1 MKVLETG
8 RLVLRQLSFD
18 DAEFIVTLLNDPSF
32 LQNIGDKGVRTNA
45 DACSYLSSGPIA
57 SYERFGFGL
66 YLVELKDTGDSIG
79 ICGLLKRDELDDVDI
94 GFAILPKYWSKGY
107 AVEAALAVTAYAR
120 KVIELN
126 RIVAITKPDN
136 TGSIR
141 VLEKIGFRFEKMIKL
156 SDEGHELKL
165 FAPEV

>member
-1 MKVLETG
+1 MKVLETE

-18 DAEFIVTLLNDPSF
+18 DADFIVTLLNDPSF

-45 DACSYLSSGPIA
+45 DACSYLSNGPIA
-57 SYERFGFGL
+57 SYARFGFGL
-66 YLVELKDTGDSIG
+66 YLVGLKDSGDSIG

-107 AVEAALAVTAYAR
+107 AVEAALAVMAYAR

-136 TGSIR
+136 AGSIR

-165 FAPEV
+165 FASEV